1 MNVLFVSPEVYPLV
15 KTGGLADVAGAL
27 PLALGSLG
35 ADVRVLLPAYRGV
48 RAHSALT
55 SGSARLAEIPELF
68 GGPAQVWEATCKNGL
83 RVLLLDAPHLYDRD
97 GGPYLD
103 TFGRD
108 WPDNDVRFAA
118 LSLVGA
124 RIANGLLGD
133 WRPSIVHVHD
143 WQAAPTLAYLN
154 AEPAPVKTVLTIHN
168 LAFQGV
174 FAGERLSVLGIPE
187 RLNSV
192 DGMEYYGHV
201 SFLKAGIQLADAI
214 TTVSPTYAQEILS
227 PAEGMGMQG
236 VLLGRQAALSG
247 IVNGVDVDVWNPAT
261 DPLLPH
267 HYDVNDLGGKERNKT
282 ALQQELGLE
291 ERSDIPLFAVV
302 SRLSDQKGLDLILA
316 CAPQIIAN
324 GQLAV
329 LGNGDPSLEA
339 AYAAAAA
346 AHPGRLAFITGFNEG
361 LAHRMQAGAD
371 VVMVPSRFEPC
382 GLTQLCGLRYGT
394 LPFVS
399 RVGGLADTVIDANE
413 AALTDGV
420 ATGFVF
426 APVTAEAMERA
437 LHRVFSL
444 WNDPAAWSRT
454 VLRAMGRDVSWS
466 VPASRYLAL
475 YESLSPASPVAPSAI
490 SAPRDRRTRREA
502 LMDLTS
508 PVESPL
514 DTTPLVQHVATTPF
528 GGQRPGTSGLRKKVT
543 VFQQPHYLENFVASI
558 FASLENFE
566 GQTLVVGGD
575 GRFHNDVAT
584 QTIIKMASAAGFGR
598 VLVGQHGLLSTPAVS
613 AVIRKHGAFGGIILS
628 ASHNEGGP
636 HGDFGIKYNTGNG
649 GPALEA
655 LTEAIY
661 AASQTITS
669 YAIVDAADVD
679 LSTLGATVV
688 GTTAVDI
695 IDPVADWAWL
705 METLFDFPAIR
716 ALFASG
722 FRLHMDSMSAV
733 TGPYAREL
741 FEQRLGAPAGTVV
754 NGDPLPDFGGHHPDP
769 NPVHASAVVDALS
782 AKNAPDMGAAC
793 DGDGDRN
800 MIVGRNLFVSPS
812 DSLAVIVANAHLVPG
827 YAGGLA
833 GVARSMPTSGAV
845 DRVAKAMQIDCFE
858 TPTGWK
864 FFGNLLDANRITICG
879 EESAGT
885 GSDHVREKDGLWAV
899 LCWLNIVAARGMGVT
914 EIVEDHWATY
924 GRTYYSR
931 HDYEALP
938 IEDADQ
944 VWNGLRAIIDK
955 LAGRTFGGLKV
966 KSADEFT
973 YTDPV
978 DGAVSAQQG
987 FRVNFAKD
995 ARIVFR
1001 LSGTGTEGATL
1012 RLYFECF
1019 EPNVARHG
1027 LDPQVAL
1034 AKLIAAADKIARVS
1048 SLTGRLAPSV
1058 IS

>member
-15 KTGGLADVAGAL
+15 KTGGLADVTGAL
-27 PLALGSLG
+27 PLALGRLG
-35 ADVRVLLPAYRGV
+35 ADVRVLLPAYRGLLD
-48 RAHSALT
+48 HDALT
-55 SGSARLAEIPELF
+55 SGREILADIPDLF
-68 GGPAQVWEATCKNGL
+68 GGPAEVWEAICKTGL
-83 RVLLLDAPHLYDRD
+83 RVLLVHAPHLYDRD

-124 RIANGLLGD
+124 QIANGLLRD

-143 WQAAPTLAYLN
+143 WQASPTLAYLT
-154 AEPAPVKTVLTIHN
+154 ARPAPVKTVLTIHN

-174 FAGERLSVLGIPE
+174 FASERLSVLGIPE
-187 RLNSV
+187 QLNSL

-201 SFLKAGIQLADAI
+201 SFLKAGIQFADAI

-247 IVNGVDVDVWNPAT
+247 IVNGVDVHVWDPAT

-267 HYDVNDLGGKERNKT
+267 HYDANDIGGKALNKS
-282 ALQQELGLE
+282 ALQREVGLD
-291 ERSDIPLFAVV
+291 ERSDLPLFAVV
-302 SRLSDQKGLDLILA
+302 SRLSEQKGLDLVVD
-316 CAPQIIAN
+316 CVPQIVES
-324 GQLAV
+324 GQLVV
-329 LGNGDPSLEA
+329 LGSGDPALEA
-339 AYAAAAA
+339 AYTAAAA
-346 AHPGRLAFITGFNEG
+346 AHPGRLAFVSGFNEG

-426 APVTAEAMERA
+426 APVTAEAMRRA
-437 LHRVFSL
+437 LHRVLSL
-444 WNDPAAWSRT
+444 WNDPIAWART
-454 VLRAMGRDVSWS
+454 RERAMGRDVSWDL
-466 VPASRYLAL
+466 PARRYLAL
-475 YESLSPASPVAPSAI
+475 YESLVPVSVV
-490 SAPRDRRTRREA
+490 R
-502 LMDLTS
+502 
-508 PVESPL
+508 
-514 DTTPLVQHVATTPF
+514 HVSTKPF
-528 GGQRPGTSGLRKKVT
+528 VGQRPGTSGLRKKVT

-558 FASLENFE
+558 FSSLENFA

-575 GRFHNDVAT
+575 GRFYNDVAT
-584 QTIIKMASAAGFGR
+584 QTIIKMAAAAGFGR

-613 AVIRKHGAFGGIILS
+613 AEIRKHGAFGGIILS

-636 HGDFGIKYNTGNG
+636 LGDFGIKYNTGNG

-655 LTEAIY
+655 LTEAMY
-661 AASQTITS
+661 SASQTIS
-669 YAIVDAADVD
+669 AYSIAEAADVD
-679 LSTLGATVV
+679 LSTVGSTVV
-688 GTTAVDI
+688 GTTVIDI
-695 IDPVADWAWL
+695 IDPVADWADL

-733 TGPYAREL
+733 TGPYARAL

-754 NGDPLPDFGGHHPDP
+754 NGEPLPDFGGHHPDP
-769 NPVHASAVVDALS
+769 NPVHAHSVIDALS
-782 AKNAPDMGAAC
+782 SKNAPDMGAAC

-827 YAGGLA
+827 YAEGLA

-845 DRVAKAMQIDCFE
+845 DRVAKAMQLDCFE

-864 FFGNLLDANRITICG
+864 FFGNLLDAKRITICG

-899 LCWLNIVAARGMGVT
+899 LFWLNVVAARGLGVT
-914 EIVEDHWATY
+914 EIVQDHWATY

-938 IEDADQ
+938 VEAADQ
-944 VWNGLRAIIDK
+944 VWDALRSSIAA

-966 KSADEFT
+966 RSADEFT

-1012 RLYFECF
+1012 RIYFECF
-1019 EPNVARHG
+1019 EPDVANHG
-1027 LDPQVAL
+1027 LDPQDAL
-1034 AKLIAAADKIARVS
+1034 AKLITAADKIARVS
-1048 SLTGRLAPSV
+1048 TLTGRLVPTV

>member
-15 KTGGLADVAGAL
+15 KTGGLADVTGAL
-27 PLALGSLG
+27 PLALGQLG
-35 ADVRVLLPAYRGV
+35 ADVRVLLPAYRGLLDH
-48 RAHSALT
+48 AALT
-55 SGSARLAEIPELF
+55 SGRELLADIPDLF
-68 GGPAQVWEATCKNGL
+68 GGPAEVWEAICKTGL
-83 RVLLLDAPHLYDRD
+83 RVLLLHAPHLFDRD

-124 RIANGLLGD
+124 RIANGLLTE

-143 WQAAPTLAYLN
+143 WQAAPTLAYLT
-154 AEPAPVKTVLTIHN
+154 AKPAPVKTVLTIHN

-174 FAGERLSVLGIPE
+174 FPAARLSVLGIPE
-187 RLNSV
+187 RLNSL

-201 SFLKAGIQLADAI
+201 SFLKAGIQFADAI

-236 VLLGRQAALSG
+236 VLQERQAAMSG
-247 IVNGVDVDVWNPAT
+247 IVNGVDVHVWDPAT

-267 HYDVNDLGGKERNKT
+267 HYGASDLAGKALNKS
-282 ALQQELGLE
+282 ALQREIGLD
-291 ERSDIPLFAVV
+291 ERSDLPLFAVV
-302 SRLSDQKGLDLILA
+302 SRLSEQKGLDLVLDCLPQILA
-316 CAPQIIAN
+316 S

-329 LGNGDPSLEA
+329 LGSGDPMLEA
-339 AYAAAAA
+339 AYTAAAA
-346 AHPGRLAFITGFNEG
+346 AHPGRLAIITGFNEG

-413 AALTDGV
+413 AALNDGV

-437 LHRVFSL
+437 LHRVLLL
-444 WNDPAAWSRT
+444 WNDPIGWART
-454 VLRAMGRDVSWS
+454 RERAMGRDVSWDL
-466 VPASRYLAL
+466 PAHRYLAL
-475 YESLSPASPVAPSAI
+475 YESLVSASVIRQVSTAPF
-490 SAPRDRRTRREA
+490 T
-502 LMDLTS
+502 
-508 PVESPL
+508 
-514 DTTPLVQHVATTPF
+514 
-528 GGQRPGTSGLRKKVT
+528 GQRPGTSGLRKKVT

-558 FASLENFE
+558 FASLEGFE

-584 QTIIKMASAAGFGR
+584 QTIIKMAAAAGFGR

-636 HGDFGIKYNTGNG
+636 HGDFGIKYNMGNG

-655 LTEAIY
+655 LTEAMY
-661 AASQTITS
+661 SASQTISS
-669 YAIVDAADVD
+669 YSMVEAADVD
-679 LSTLGATVV
+679 LSTVGTTVV
-688 GTTAVDI
+688 GTTVIDI
-695 IDPVADWAWL
+695 IDPVADWADL

-722 FRLHMDSMSAV
+722 FRLHMDSMSAI
-733 TGPYAREL
+733 TGPYARAL

-769 NPVHASAVVDALS
+769 NPVHASAVIGALS
-782 AKNAPDMGAAC
+782 SKNAPDMGAAC

-812 DSLAVIVANAHLVPG
+812 DSLAAIVANARLIPG
-827 YAGGLA
+827 YAKGLA

-845 DRVAKAMQIDCFE
+845 DRVAKAMHLDCFE

-864 FFGNLLDANRITICG
+864 FFGNLLDAKRITICG

-899 LCWLNIVAARGMGVT
+899 LFWLNIVAARGLGVT
-914 EIVEDHWATY
+914 EIVQDHWSTY

-938 IEDADQ
+938 VEAADQ
-944 VWNGLRAIIDK
+944 VWNELRASIGT

-1012 RLYFECF
+1012 RIYFESF
-1019 EPNVARHG
+1019 EPAVANHG

-1034 AKLIAAADKIARVS
+1034 AKLIIAADKIARVS
-1048 SLTGRLAPSV
+1048 SLTGRSVPTV

>member
-27 PLALGSLG
+27 PLALGQLG
-35 ADVRVLLPAYRGV
+35 ADVRVLLPAYRGLLDH
-48 RAHSALT
+48 AALA
-55 SGSARLAEIPELF
+55 SERELLADIPDLF
-68 GGPAQVWEATCKNGL
+68 GGPAEVWAAVCKTGL
-83 RVLLLDAPHLYDRD
+83 RVLLLHAPHLYDRD

-124 RIANGLLGD
+124 QIANGLLLD
-133 WRPSIVHVHD
+133 WHPSIVHVHD
-143 WQAAPTLAYLN
+143 WQAASTLAYLT
-154 AEPAPVKTVLTIHN
+154 ARPAPVKTVLTIHN

-174 FAGERLSVLGIPE
+174 FAAERLSVLGLPE
-187 RLNSV
+187 RLNSL
-192 DGMEYYGHV
+192 DGMEYYGYV
-201 SFLKAGIQLADAI
+201 SFLKAGIQFADAI

-236 VLLGRQAALSG
+236 VLQARQAALSG
-247 IVNGVDVDVWNPAT
+247 IVNGVDVQVWDPAT

-267 HYDVNDLGGKERNKT
+267 CYDADDPAGKALDKS
-282 ALQQELGLE
+282 ALQREIGLD
-291 ERSDIPLFAVV
+291 ERSDLPLFAVV
-302 SRLSDQKGLDLILA
+302 SRLSEQKGLDLVLA
-316 CAPQIIAN
+316 CLPQIVAA

-329 LGNGDPSLEA
+329 LGSGDPVLEA
-339 AYAAAAA
+339 AYTAAAA
-346 AHPGRLAFITGFNEG
+346 AHPGRLAFVTGFNEG

-371 VVMVPSRFEPC
+371 IVMVPSRFEPC

-426 APVTAEAMERA
+426 APVTADAMERA

-444 WNDPAAWSRT
+444 WNESAAWTRT
-454 VLRAMGRDVSWS
+454 VQRAMGRDVSWDL
-466 VPASRYLAL
+466 PARRYLAL
-475 YESLSPASPVAPSAI
+475 YESLVPASVV
-490 SAPRDRRTRREA
+490 R
-502 LMDLTS
+502 
-508 PVESPL
+508 
-514 DTTPLVQHVATTPF
+514 QVATTPF
-528 GGQRPGTSGLRKKVT
+528 AGQRPGTSGLRKKVT

-558 FASLENFE
+558 FSSLEGFDGE
-566 GQTLVVGGD
+566 TLVVGGD

-584 QTIIKMASAAGFGR
+584 QTIIKMAAAAGFGR

-613 AVIRKHGAFGGIILS
+613 AVIRKQGAFGGIILS

-636 HGDFGIKYNTGNG
+636 LGDFGIKYNTGNG

-669 YAIVDAADVD
+669 YSIVDAADVD
-679 LSTLGATVV
+679 LSTVGSTVV
-688 GTTAVDI
+688 GTTVIDI
-695 IDPVADWAWL
+695 IDPVADWADL

-716 ALFASG
+716 ELFASG

-733 TGPYAREL
+733 TGPYARAL

-754 NGDPLPDFGGHHPDP
+754 NGEPLPDFGGHHPDP
-769 NPVHASAVVDALS
+769 NPVHAHSVIDALS
-782 AKNAPDMGAAC
+782 SKNAPDMGAAC

-827 YAGGLA
+827 YAQGLA

-845 DRVAKAMQIDCFE
+845 DRVAKALHLDCFE

-864 FFGNLLDANRITICG
+864 FFGNLLDAKRITICG

-899 LCWLNIVAARGMGVT
+899 LFWLNVVAARGLGVT
-914 EIVEDHWATY
+914 EIVQDHWATY

-938 IEDADQ
+938 VEDADR
-944 VWNGLRAIIDK
+944 VWDALRTSIGT

-1012 RLYFECF
+1012 RIYFESF
-1019 EPNVARHG
+1019 EPNVANHD

-1034 AKLIAAADKIARVS
+1034 AKLITAADKIARVS
-1048 SLTGRLAPSV
+1048 SLTGRLEPSV

>member
-1 MNVLFVSPEVYPLV
+1 
-15 KTGGLADVAGAL
+15 
-27 PLALGSLG
+27 
-35 ADVRVLLPAYRGV
+35 VRVLLPAYRGLLDH
-48 RAHSALT
+48 AALT
-55 SGSARLAEIPELF
+55 SGRELIAEVPELF
-68 GGPAQVWEATCKNGL
+68 GGPAEVWEATCKNDL
-83 RVLLLDAPHLYDRD
+83 RVLLLHAPHLYDRD

-108 WPDNDVRFAA
+108 WPDNDIRFAA
-118 LSLVGA
+118 LSFVGA
-124 RIANGLLGD
+124 KIAHGLLRE

-143 WQAAPTLAYLN
+143 WQAAPTLAYLQ
-154 AEPAPVKTVLTIHN
+154 AEPAPVRTVLTIHN

-174 FAGERLSVLGIPE
+174 FAGECLSVLGIPE
-187 RLNSV
+187 QLNSL

-201 SFLKAGIQLADAI
+201 SFLKAGIQYADAI

-236 VLLGRQAALSG
+236 VLQGREAALSG
-247 IVNGVDVDVWNPAT
+247 IVNGVDIHVWDPAT

-267 HYDVNDLGGKERNKT
+267 HYDVNNLGGKALNKS
-282 ALQQELGLE
+282 ALQREIGLD
-291 ERSDIPLFAVV
+291 ERSDLPLFAVV
-302 SRLSDQKGLDLILA
+302 SRLSEQKGLDLVLA
-316 CAPQIIAN
+316 CLPQIIAS

-329 LGNGDPSLEA
+329 LGSGDPVLEA
-339 AYAAAAA
+339 AYKAAAA
-346 AHPGRLAFITGFNEG
+346 AHPGRLAVITGFNEG

-426 APVTAEAMERA
+426 APVTAEAMQRSI
-437 LHRVFSL
+437 HRVFSL
-444 WNDPAAWSRT
+444 WNEPASWIRT
-454 VLRAMGRDVSWS
+454 RQHAMGRDVSWDL
-466 VPASRYLAL
+466 PARRYLAL
-475 YESLSPASPVAPSAI
+475 YDSLVP
-490 SAPRDRRTRREA
+490 
-502 LMDLTS
+502 
-508 PVESPL
+508 
-514 DTTPLVQHVATTPF
+514 TTHVRKVSTIPF
-528 GGQRPGTSGLRKKVT
+528 AGQRPGTSGLRKKVT
-543 VFQQPHYLENFVASI
+543 VFQQAHYLENFVASI
-558 FASLENFE
+558 FCSLKDFE

-584 QTIIKMASAAGFGR
+584 QTIIKMAAAAGFGR

-636 HGDFGIKYNTGNG
+636 QGDFGIKYNTGNG

-661 AASQTITS
+661 AGSQSIASYDIAETP
-669 YAIVDAADVD
+669 DVD
-679 LSTLGATVV
+679 LATVGSTTV
-688 GTTAVDI
+688 GAMRVEV
-695 IDPVADWAWL
+695 IDPVADWAEL
-705 METLFDFPAIR
+705 VETLFDFDAIR

-722 FRLHMDSMSAV
+722 FRLHMDSMNAV
-733 TGPYAREL
+733 TGPYAEAVL
-741 FEQRLGAPAGTVV
+741 EDLLGASVGTVV
-754 NGDPLPDFGGHHPDP
+754 NGEPLPDFGGHHPDP
-769 NPVHASAVVDALS
+769 NPVHAHSVIEALE
-782 AKNAPDMGAAC
+782 AKDAPDMGAAC

-812 DSLAVIVANAHLVPG
+812 DSLAVLVANAHLVPG
-827 YAGGLA
+827 YAGGLS

-845 DRVAKAMQIDCFE
+845 DRVAKAMGLDCFE

-864 FFGNLLDANRITICG
+864 FFGNLLDAGRITICG

-899 LCWLNIVAARGMGVT
+899 LFWLNIVAARGIGVT
-914 EIVEDHWATY
+914 EIVQDHWATY

-931 HDYEALP
+931 HDYEAIP
-938 IEDADQ
+938 VQDADK
-944 VWNGLRAIIDK
+944 VWDGLRSSIET

-995 ARIVFR
+995 ARVVFR

-1012 RLYFECF
+1012 RMYFECF
-1019 EPNVARHG
+1019 EPDVARHG

-1034 AKLIAAADKIARVS
+1034 SKLIVAADKIARVS
-1048 SLTGRLAPSV
+1048 SLTGRLAPTV

>member
-1 MNVLFVSPEVYPLV
+1 MYPTVASWWSRRSDRSARSDHGAVNVLFVSPEVYPLV
-15 KTGGLADVAGAL
+15 KTGGLADVTGAL

-35 ADVRVLLPAYRGV
+35 ADVRVLVPAYRGLLD
-48 RAHSALT
+48 HPALT
-55 SGSARLAEIPELF
+55 SGRELLADIPDLF
-68 GGPAQVWEATCKNGL
+68 GGPAQVWEAICKTGL
-83 RVLLLDAPHLYDRD
+83 RVFLLHAPHLYDRD

-108 WPDNDVRFAA
+108 WPDNDMRFAA

-124 RIANGLLGD
+124 RIANGLLGE
-133 WRPSIVHVHD
+133 WRPAIVHVHD
-143 WQAAPTLAYLN
+143 WQAAPTLAYLH
-154 AEPAPVKTVLTIHN
+154 AEPAPVKTLLTIHN
-168 LAFQGV
+168 LAFQGI

-201 SFLKAGIQLADAI
+201 SFLKAGIQFADAI

-236 VLLGRQAALSG
+236 VLQERQAALSG
-247 IVNGVDVDVWNPAT
+247 IVNGVDVHVWDPAT
-261 DPLLPH
+261 DPFLPH
-267 HYDVNDLGGKERNKT
+267 HYDANDLSGKALNKS
-282 ALQQELGLE
+282 ALQREIGLE
-291 ERSDIPLFAVV
+291 ERGDLPLFAVV
-302 SRLSDQKGLDLILA
+302 SRLSEQKGLDLVLA
-316 CAPQIIAN
+316 CVPQIIQS
-324 GQLAV
+324 GQLVV
-329 LGNGDPSLEA
+329 LGSGDPILEA
-339 AYAAAAA
+339 AYTAAAA
-346 AHPGRLAFITGFNEG
+346 AHPGRLAFVSGFNEG
-361 LAHRMQAGAD
+361 LAHRIQAAAD

-413 AALTDGV
+413 VALSDAV

-426 APVTAEAMERA
+426 APVTSEAMERA
-437 LHRVFSL
+437 LHRVLSL
-444 WNDPAAWSRT
+444 WKDPIAWART
-454 VLRAMGRDVSWS
+454 RERAMGRDVSWDL
-466 VPASRYLAL
+466 PARRYLAL
-475 YESLSPASPVAPSAI
+475 YESLVPASVIHQVS
-490 SAPRDRRTRREA
+490 
-502 LMDLTS
+502 
-508 PVESPL
+508 
-514 DTTPLVQHVATTPF
+514 TTPF
-528 GGQRPGTSGLRKKVT
+528 TGQRPGTSGLRKKVT

-558 FASLENFE
+558 FSSLEDFE

-584 QTIIKMASAAGFGR
+584 QTIIKMAAAAGFGR
-598 VLVGQHGLLSTPAVS
+598 VLVGQHGLASTPAVS

-636 HGDFGIKYNTGNG
+636 HGDFGIKYNTANG

-669 YAIVDAADVD
+669 YDIAETPDVD
-679 LSTLGATVV
+679 LSTVGTTVV
-688 GTTAVDI
+688 GTTVVDI
-695 IDPVADWAWL
+695 IDSVADWADL
-705 METLFDFPAIR
+705 METLFDFPAI
-716 ALFASG
+716 ASLFTSG
-722 FRLHMDSMSAV
+722 FRLYMDSMSAV
-733 TGPYAREL
+733 TGPYARAL
-741 FEQRLGAPAGTVV
+741 FEERLGAPAGTVV

-782 AKNAPDMGAAC
+782 STNAPDMGAAC

-812 DSLAVIVANAHLVPG
+812 DSLAVIVANAHLIPG
-827 YAGGLA
+827 YAEGLA

-845 DRVAKAMQIDCFE
+845 DRVAKAMHLDCFE

-864 FFGNLLDANRITICG
+864 FFGNLLDAKRITICG

-914 EIVEDHWATY
+914 EIVQDHWARF

-938 IEDADQ
+938 VEDADK
-944 VWNGLRAIIDK
+944 VWNGLRASIGT

-966 KSADEFT
+966 RSADEFT

-1012 RLYFECF
+1012 RIYFECF
-1019 EPNVARHG
+1019 EPDIASHG

-1048 SLTGRLAPSV
+1048 SLTGRKTPSV
-1058 IS
+1058 VS

>member
-15 KTGGLADVAGAL
+15 KTGGLADVTGAL

-35 ADVRVLLPAYRGV
+35 ADVRVLLPAYRGLLDH
-48 RAHSALT
+48 AALT
-55 SGSARLAEIPELF
+55 SGRELLAAIPDLF
-68 GGPAQVWEATCKNGL
+68 GGPAEVWEAICQTGL
-83 RVLLLDAPHLYDRD
+83 RVLLLHAPHLYDRD

-108 WPDNDVRFAA
+108 WPDNDMRFAA
-118 LSLVGA
+118 LSLVGEQ
-124 RIANGLLGD
+124 IANGLLPV
-133 WRPSIVHVHD
+133 WRPAIVHVHD
-143 WQAAPTLAYLN
+143 WQASPTLAYLTVR
-154 AEPAPVKTVLTIHN
+154 PAPVKTVLTIHN
-168 LAFQGV
+168 LAFQGI
-174 FAGERLSVLGIPE
+174 FAGERLSVLDIPE
-187 RLNSV
+187 RLNSL

-201 SFLKAGIQLADAI
+201 SFLKAGIQFADAI

-236 VLLGRQAALSG
+236 VLQGRQDALLG
-247 IVNGVDVDVWNPAT
+247 IVNGVDVHVWDPAT
-261 DPLLPH
+261 DALLPH
-267 HYDVNDLGGKERNKT
+267 HYDANDMGGKALNKSS
-282 ALQQELGLE
+282 LQREIGLD
-291 ERSDIPLFAVV
+291 ERSDLPLFAVV
-302 SRLSDQKGLDLILA
+302 SRLSEQKGLDLVLA
-316 CAPQIIAN
+316 CVPQIIQS

-329 LGNGDPSLEA
+329 LGSGDPVLEA
-339 AYAAAAA
+339 AYTAAAA
-346 AHPGRLAFITGFNEG
+346 AHPGRLAFVTGFNEG

-420 ATGFVF
+420 ATGFLF
-426 APVTAEAMERA
+426 APVTAEAFERA
-437 LHRVFSL
+437 LQRVLSL
-444 WNDPAAWSRT
+444 WNDPISWART
-454 VLRAMGRDVSWS
+454 RHRAMGRDVSWDL
-466 VPASRYLAL
+466 PARRYLAL
-475 YESLSPASPVAPSAI
+475 YESLVPTSVV
-490 SAPRDRRTRREA
+490 RRV
-502 LMDLTS
+502 S
-508 PVESPL
+508 
-514 DTTPLVQHVATTPF
+514 TTPF
-528 GGQRPGTSGLRKKVT
+528 AGQRPGTSGLRKKVT

-558 FASLENFE
+558 FSSLEDFE
-566 GQTLVVGGD
+566 GQTLVIGGD

-584 QTIIKMASAAGFGR
+584 QTIIKMAAAAGFGR
-598 VLVGQHGLLSTPAVS
+598 VLVGRHGLLSTPAVS
-613 AVIRKHGAFGGIILS
+613 AVIRKHRAFGGIILS

-636 HGDFGIKYNTGNG
+636 HGDFGIKYNTGSG

-661 AASQTITS
+661 AASETITS
-669 YAIVDAADVD
+669 YSFAEAADVD
-679 LSTLGATVV
+679 LAAVGVSTVGAMRVEV
-688 GTTAVDI
+688 
-695 IDPVADWAWL
+695 IDPVADWADL
-705 METLFDFPAIR
+705 VETLFDFDAIG

-722 FRLHMDSMSAV
+722 FRLHMDSMNAV
-733 TGPYAREL
+733 TGPYAVAVLER
-741 FEQRLGAPAGTVV
+741 RLGAPVGTVV

-769 NPVHASAVVDALS
+769 NPVHAHSVIEALA
-782 AKNAPDMGAAC
+782 AKDAPDMGAAC

-812 DSLAVIVANAHLVPG
+812 DSLAVLVANAHLVRG
-827 YAGGLA
+827 YAGGLS

-845 DRVAKAMQIDCFE
+845 DRVAKAMGLDCFE

-885 GSDHVREKDGLWAV
+885 GSNHVREKDGLWAV
-899 LCWLNIVAARGMGVT
+899 LFWLNIVAARGIGVT
-914 EIVEDHWATY
+914 EIVRDHWATY

-938 IEDADQ
+938 VADADK
-944 VWNGLRAIIDK
+944 VWAGLRSSVGT
-955 LAGRTFGGLKV
+955 LAGRTFAGLKV

-1012 RLYFECF
+1012 RVYFESF
-1019 EPNVARHG
+1019 EPDLAKHD

-1034 AKLIAAADKIARVS
+1034 SKLIVAADKIARITA
-1048 SLTGRLAPSV
+1048 LTGRKTPSV
-1058 IS
+1058 VS

>member
-27 PLALGSLG
+27 PLALGRLG
-35 ADVRVLLPAYRGV
+35 ADVRVLLPAYRGLLDH
-48 RAHSALT
+48 AALT
-55 SGSARLAEIPELF
+55 SGRELLADVPDLF
-68 GGPAQVWEATCKNGL
+68 GGPAVVWAALCATGL
-83 RVLLLDAPHLYDRD
+83 QVLLLEAPHLYDRD

-108 WPDNDVRFAA
+108 WPDNDMRFAA

-124 RIANGLLGD
+124 QIANGLLPE
-133 WRPSIVHVHD
+133 WRPAVVHVHD

-154 AEPAPVKTVLTIHN
+154 VEPSPVKTVLTIHN

-174 FAGERLSVLGIPE
+174 FPGECLSMLGIPE

-201 SFLKAGIQLADAI
+201 SFLKAGIQFADAI

-227 PAEGMGMQG
+227 PAEGMGMDG
-236 VLLGRQAALSG
+236 VLLARQAALSG
-247 IVNGVDVDVWNPAT
+247 IVNGVDVDVWNPAA

-267 HYDVNDLGGKERNKT
+267 LYDVSDMGGKALNKS
-282 ALQQELGLE
+282 ALQHEIGLD
-291 ERSDIPLFAVV
+291 ERSDLPLFAVV
-302 SRLSDQKGLDLILA
+302 SRLSDQKGLDLVLA
-316 CAPQIIAN
+316 CVPQIIAS

-329 LGNGDPSLEA
+329 LGNGDPVLEA
-339 AYAAAAA
+339 AYTVAAA
-346 AHPGRLAFITGFNEG
+346 AHPGRLAFVTGFNEG

-394 LPFVS
+394 LPLVS

-437 LHRVFSL
+437 LHRVLSL
-444 WNDPAAWSRT
+444 WNDSEAWTRT
-454 VLRAMGRDVSWS
+454 VQRAMGRDVSWDL
-466 VPASRYLAL
+466 PARRYLAL
-475 YESLSPASPVAPSAI
+475 YESLVPASVMRQVS
-490 SAPRDRRTRREA
+490 
-502 LMDLTS
+502 
-508 PVESPL
+508 
-514 DTTPLVQHVATTPF
+514 TTPF
-528 GGQRPGTSGLRKKVT
+528 AGQRPGTSGLRKKVT
-543 VFQQPHYLENFVASI
+543 VFQQPHYLENFVAAI
-558 FASLENFE
+558 FSSLEGFQ

-575 GRFHNDVAT
+575 GRFHNDVST
-584 QTIIKMASAAGFGR
+584 QTIIKMAAAAGFGR

-655 LTEAIY
+655 LTEAMY
-661 AASQTITS
+661 AASQTIAS
-669 YAIVDAADVD
+669 YPIVEATDVD
-679 LSTLGATVV
+679 LSTVGSTVI
-688 GTTAVDI
+688 GTTVIDI
-695 IDPVADWAWL
+695 IDPVADWADL
-705 METLFDFPAIR
+705 METLFDFPALR

-741 FEQRLGAPAGTVV
+741 FEQRLAAPVGTVV
-754 NGDPLPDFGGHHPDP
+754 NGEPLPDFGGHHPDP
-769 NPVHASAVVDALS
+769 NPVHASAVIDALS
-782 AKNAPDMGAAC
+782 GKNAPDMGAAC

-812 DSLAVIVANAHLVPG
+812 DSLAVIVANAHLIPG
-827 YAGGLA
+827 YAQGLA

-845 DRVAKAMQIDCFE
+845 DRVAKAMGLDCFE

-864 FFGNLLDANRITICG
+864 FFGNLLDAERITICG

-899 LCWLNIVAARGMGVT
+899 LFWLNIVAARGLGVT
-914 EIVEDHWATY
+914 EIMQDHWATY

-938 IEDADQ
+938 VEDADR
-944 VWNGLRAIIDK
+944 VWDSLRASIGT

-978 DGAVSAQQG
+978 DGAISAQQG

-1012 RLYFECF
+1012 RMYFECF
-1019 EPNVARHG
+1019 EPDVARHG

-1034 AKLIAAADKIARVS
+1034 AKLIAAADKVACLS
-1048 SLTGRLAPSV
+1048 SITGRLVPTV

>member
-1 MNVLFVSPEVYPLV
+1 MFPKVASWWSRRSDRSAQSDLGTMNVLFVSPEVYPLV
-15 KTGGLADVAGAL
+15 KTGGLADVTGAL
-27 PLALGSLG
+27 PLALGALG
-35 ADVRVLLPAYRGV
+35 ADVRVLLPAYRGLLD
-48 RAHSALT
+48 HTALT
-55 SGSARLAEIPELF
+55 SGRELLADIPDLF
-68 GGPAQVWEATCKNGL
+68 GGPAEVWEAICKTGL
-83 RVLLLDAPHLYDRD
+83 RVLLLQAPHLYDRD

-108 WPDNDVRFAA
+108 WPDNDMRFAA

-124 RIANGLLGD
+124 QIATGLLGD
-133 WRPSIVHVHD
+133 WRPSILHVHD
-143 WQAAPTLAYLN
+143 WQAAPTLAYLT
-154 AEPAPVKTVLTIHN
+154 ARPAPVKTVLTIHN
-168 LAFQGV
+168 LAFQGI
-174 FAGERLSVLGIPE
+174 FAGERLKVLGIPE
-187 RLNSV
+187 RLNSL

-201 SFLKAGIQLADAI
+201 SFLKAGIQFADAI

-267 HYDVNDLGGKERNKT
+267 HYDATDLSGKALNKS
-282 ALQQELGLE
+282 ALQREVGLD
-291 ERSDIPLFAVV
+291 ERSDLPLFAVV
-302 SRLSDQKGLDLILA
+302 SRLSEQKGLDLVLA
-316 CAPQIIAN
+316 CLPQIIAS

-329 LGNGDPSLEA
+329 LGSGDPVLEA
-339 AYAAAAA
+339 AYTAAAS
-346 AHPGRLAFITGFNEG
+346 AHPGRLAFVTGFNEG

-437 LHRVFSL
+437 LHRVLSL
-444 WNDPAAWSRT
+444 WNDPAAWART
-454 VLRAMGRDVSWS
+454 REWAMGRDVSWDL
-466 VPASRYLAL
+466 PARRYLAL
-475 YESLSPASPVAPSAI
+475 YESLVPVSVVRHM
-490 SAPRDRRTRREA
+490 S
-502 LMDLTS
+502 
-508 PVESPL
+508 
-514 DTTPLVQHVATTPF
+514 TTPF
-528 GGQRPGTSGLRKKVT
+528 SGQRPGTSGLRKKVT

-558 FASLENFE
+558 FSSLEDFE

-575 GRFHNDVAT
+575 GRFRNDVAT
-584 QTIIKMASAAGFGR
+584 QTIIKMAAAAGFGR

-613 AVIRKHGAFGGIILS
+613 AEIRKHGAFGGIILS

-636 HGDFGIKYNTGNG
+636 LGDFGIKYNTGNG

-669 YAIVDAADVD
+669 YSIVEAADVD
-679 LSTLGATVV
+679 LSTLGSTVV
-688 GTTAVDI
+688 GTTVIDI
-695 IDPVADWAWL
+695 IDPVADWADL

-722 FRLHMDSMSAV
+722 FRLHMDSMNAV
-733 TGPYAREL
+733 TGPYAVAVLEGL
-741 FEQRLGAPAGTVV
+741 LGAPDGTVV
-754 NGDPLPDFGGHHPDP
+754 NGEPLPDFGGHHPDP
-769 NPVHASAVVDALS
+769 NPVHAHSVIEAL
-782 AKNAPDMGAAC
+782 ATTDGPDMGAAC

-812 DSLAVIVANAHLVPG
+812 DSLAVLVANAHLVPG
-827 YAGGLA
+827 YADGLS

-845 DRVAKAMQIDCFE
+845 DRVAKAMGLDCFE

-885 GSDHVREKDGLWAV
+885 GSNHVREKDGLWAV
-899 LCWLNIVAARGMGVT
+899 LFWLNIVAARGMGVT
-914 EIVEDHWATY
+914 EIVQDHWATY

-938 IEDADQ
+938 LADADK
-944 VWNGLRAIIDK
+944 VWAELQSSVPT
-955 LAGRTFGGLKV
+955 LAGRTFGGMKV
-966 KSADEFT
+966 KSADEFS

-1012 RLYFECF
+1012 RVYFESF
-1019 EPNVARHG
+1019 EPDLAKHD

-1034 AKLIAAADKIARVS
+1034 SKLIAAADKIAQIVA
-1048 SLTGRLAPSV
+1048 LTGRKTPSV
-1058 IS
+1058 VS